1 MFISAVK
8 LDILTWALVGFDS
21 LFQPQVATRGTT
33 DFGTSA

>member
-21 LFQPQVATRGTT
+21 LFQSQLAIS
-33 DFGTSA
+33 TSA